1 MNKKI
6 FLLSILPISLI
17 ILSCN
22 GYIYPQFE
30 KNPKAAPELIKF
42 DLTMSHNTSKIWAPI
57 RLFEISKQNMPESD
71 EGLKIK
77 SCIAQWA
84 GTFLEETIE
93 NDLIHL
99 EFEYKNTYKTND
111 PDLNVAMLEYIQAL
125 TNFTD
130 FVAKKYKNSEFTTTT
145 PTHQWESE
153 ILIVD
158 ENDSKDSVASKLYFA
173 MDKYG
178 GRRNHNLGPIAS
190 RLLNSSN
197 EMTQPILIHNMKNL
211 AINISG
217 QKSLK
222 DSDSI
227 DYYFY
232 QSNKEYLFNTDL
244 CKK

>member
-22 GYIYPQFE
+22 GNIYPQFE
-30 KNPKAAPELIKF
+30 KNPKASSELIKF

-57 RLFEISKQNMPESD
+57 RIFEISKQNMPENA

-84 GTFLEETIE
+84 GKFLEDTIE

-99 EFEYKNTYKTND
+99 ESEYKNTYKTND
-111 PDLNVAMLEYIQAL
+111 PDLNAAILEYIQAL

-130 FVAKKYKNSEFTTTT
+130 FVAEKYKNSEFTTAT

-158 ENDSKDSVASKLYFA
+158 ENDSKDSVSGKLYYA
-173 MDKYG
+173 IDKYG
-178 GRRNHNLGPIAS
+178 GRRNHNIGPLAS
-190 RLLNSSN
+190 RLLENSN
-197 EMTQPILIHNMKNL
+197 KMTQPILMYNMKNL
-211 AINISG
+211 ATNISG

-222 DSDSI
+222 DSEI
-227 DYYFY
+227 VDYYFY
-232 QSNKEYLFNTDL
+232 QANKEYLFNTDL